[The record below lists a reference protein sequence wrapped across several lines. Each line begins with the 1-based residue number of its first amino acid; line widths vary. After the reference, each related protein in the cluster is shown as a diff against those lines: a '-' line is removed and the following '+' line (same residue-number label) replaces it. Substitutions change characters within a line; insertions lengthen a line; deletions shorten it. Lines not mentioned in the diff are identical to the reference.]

1 MQVPTGQIQT
11 GPAFA
16 KAIGATQRPGI
27 AETLD
32 WAAALT
38 GLNITSLDGDVAKIQ
53 ASLICLLKTEADLK
67 SITPEVTGR
76 LAGQAA

>member
-27 AETLD
+27 AETPD
-32 WAAALT
+32 RAARPEEPA
-38 GLNITSLDGDVAKIQ
+38 Q
-53 ASLICLLKTEADLK
+53 ASAKVEAPTRHHRSEPRESAPQDGGQERSLPRG
-67 SITPEVTGR
+67 SVVDITV
-76 LAGQAA
+76 

>member
-27 AETLD
+27 AETPNR
-32 WAAALT
+32 AARPDEPA
-38 GLNITSLDGDVAKIQ
+38 Q
-53 ASLICLLKTEADLK
+53 ASAKVEAPTRHHG
-67 SITPEVTGR
+67 SEPRNAAPEGG
-76 LAGQAA
+76 GQDRALPRGSVVDISV